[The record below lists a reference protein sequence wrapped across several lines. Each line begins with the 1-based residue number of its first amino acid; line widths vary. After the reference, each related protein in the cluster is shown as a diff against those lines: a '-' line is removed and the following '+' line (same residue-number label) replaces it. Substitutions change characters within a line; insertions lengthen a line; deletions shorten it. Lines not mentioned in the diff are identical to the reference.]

1 MSHACPSCK
10 DENTQRLSLAY
21 ESGLSDVNTRSSGVG
36 VGIGRG
42 GLGVGV
48 GGSKTRG
55 TSQTELSKK
64 AAPPNKKSY
73 WRIVKF
79 WFVGTLVAAWVASGA
94 NSALLQNL
102 AAIATSSAALYFCYQ
117 VFVFNSN
124 DWPVLVKN
132 WQATFMCS
140 RCGHNFIPGGTPI

>member
-42 GLGVGV
+42 GIGVGV
-48 GGSKTRG
+48 GGSKTKG

-73 WRIVKF
+73 WRIVKI
-79 WFVGTLVAAWVASGA
+79 WFVCVIVVELMASGA
-94 NSALLQNL
+94 HSELLKTVIGLAALSALF
-102 AAIATSSAALYFCYQ
+102 YFCYQ
-117 VFVFNSN
+117 AYKFNSSE
-124 DWPVLVKN
+124 WPMLAKS
-132 WQATFMCS
+132 WQETFMCS
-140 RCGHNFIPGGTPI
+140 RCGHNFIPTN

>member
-21 ESGLSDVNTRSSGVG
+21 ESGRSDVNSHSRGVG

-42 GLGVGV
+42 GIGVGV

-73 WRIVKF
+73 WRIVKI
-79 WFVGTLVAAWVASGA
+79 WFVCTIVAQLVGGMM
-94 NSALLQNL
+94 NSSWLTNVSVL
-102 AAIATSSAALYFCYQ
+102 ATSGAALYFSYLAYK
-117 VFVFNSN
+117 FNN
-124 DWPVLVKN
+124 KDWPVLVKN
-132 WQATFMCS
+132 WQETFMCS
-140 RCGHNFIPGGTPI
+140 RCGHNFIPGND